1 MSTST
6 DVLNWNLFSIS
17 NSDDTILP
25 IIPED
30 TNAKQMHVTECLRT
44 CMVDTGNWQFGSK
57 KLITKSPVNFI

>member
-25 IIPED
+25 IIPDD
-30 TNAKQMHVTECLRT
+30 TNAKQKRVTECLHM
-44 CMVDTGNWQFGSK
+44 CMVDTGNWQFGGK
-57 KLITKSPVNFI
+57 KLTPKSPVNFI